1 MDDISPTVTSMALH
15 HFHLHHGDVI
25 RVKVTATNG
34 AEKTTSA
41 TSNGVTVD
49 LTEPRMTQLV
59 DGTDVLHD
67 VEYTVS
73 ITLNLF
79 IHATGHVTDML
90 IASQIRMANITYG
103 RLVSDIGKLV
113 LDVTLVRKL
122 YPRILLI

>member
-1 MDDISPTVTSMALH
+1 MELH

-34 AEKTTSA
+34 AEDTTSA

-67 VEYTVS
+67 VEYTVRM
-73 ITLNLF
+73 TLNSC
-79 IHATGHVTDML
+79 IHATGHVTEML
-90 IASQIRMANITYG
+90 IASQIGMGNIAYD
-103 RLVSDIGKLV
+103 RLVSDLGRTV

-122 YPRILLI
+122 YQRILVM